1 MQAASLKEQFINVI
15 TYNHGRELW
24 YTRPTLTFEET
35 IGELVDELIV
45 VTKKYKA
52 GENYELHHWDEEE
65 ALSDHSAVDSV
76 VGRNIRRIQDDKG
89 WSIARLARESDLN
102 EDYLRGVQLG
112 ESLLGMWALMR
123 IADALGVQASDLL
136 PY

>member
-1 MQAASLKEQFINVI
+1 MAMQAASLKEQFINVI

-52 GENYELHHWDEEE
+52 GENYELHHWDE
-65 ALSDHSAVDSV
+65 DSV

>member
-1 MQAASLKEQFINVI
+1 MQTASLKEQFINVI
-15 TYNHGRELW
+15 TYNQGRELW

-45 VTKKYKA
+45 VAEKYKA

-65 ALSDHSAVDSV
+65 ALSDHGAIDSV
-76 VGRNIRRIQDDKG
+76 VGRNIRRIQDDKK
-89 WSIARLARESDLN
+89 WSIAKLASESDLN

-112 ESLLGMWALMR
+112 ESLLGLWSLMR
-123 IADALGVQASDLL
+123 IADALGVKSSDLL
-136 PY
+136 PF